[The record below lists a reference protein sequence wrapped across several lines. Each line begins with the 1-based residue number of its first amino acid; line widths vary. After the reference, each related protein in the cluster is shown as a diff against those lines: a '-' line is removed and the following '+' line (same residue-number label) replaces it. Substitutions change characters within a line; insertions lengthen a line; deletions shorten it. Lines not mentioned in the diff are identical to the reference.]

1 MRVSRLLRSHHTHKQ
16 HECGAGSASIRVSL
30 AIKKQAL
37 TAICAKIVQMLR
49 MTGGKAPRFSC
60 LSAALTPSWRPS
72 VRSAD
77 ERHEI
82 RGSHVK
88 LIIAAIKPFKL
99 EEVREALTV
108 IGVRGMM
115 VTEIKGFGSQS
126 GHTEIYRGAEYAVN
140 FVPKVRLEIV
150 VGDALADAVVE
161 TIAKTAKTDKIGD
174 GKIFVLD
181 VEHAVRVRT
190 GETNDDAL

>member
-1 MRVSRLLRSHHTHKQ
+1 MQSTLQVQHFYPPDSLRLTGSMPLMRASTP
-16 HECGAGSASIRVSL
+16 AGRPAYR
-30 AIKKQAL
+30 K
-37 TAICAKIVQMLR
+37 
-49 MTGGKAPRFSC
+49 GK
-60 LSAALTPSWRPS
+60 T
-72 VRSAD
+72 
-77 ERHEI
+77 
-82 RGSHVK
+82 VK

-99 EEVREALTV
+99 EEVREALTS

-140 FVPKVRLEIV
+140 FVPKVKLEIV
-150 VGDALADAVVE
+150 VTAAMADQVVE
-161 TIAKTAKTDKIGD
+161 TIQSTARTDKIGD

-181 VEHAVRVRT
+181 VNQAVRVRT